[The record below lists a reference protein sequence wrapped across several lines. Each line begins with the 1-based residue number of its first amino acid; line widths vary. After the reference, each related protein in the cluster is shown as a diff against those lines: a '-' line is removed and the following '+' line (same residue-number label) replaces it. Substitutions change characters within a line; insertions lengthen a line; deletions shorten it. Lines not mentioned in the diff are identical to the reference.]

1 MRHIRFVLSFLALVG
16 MLFVVSEHN
25 FAQFRLEREVRV
37 AFLHL
42 RDLLDLKNST
52 AKDLNELVDAA
63 RAGRGM
69 FVYSPLTKNPF
80 PEFFPE
86 AAYDIFPVR
95 DEAPEGLLMKVAVSY
110 WFAEDVDV
118 SLFWDGKISGFSN

>member
-1 MRHIRFVLSFLALVG
+1 MRHIRYVFSLLVLVG
-16 MLFVVSEHN
+16 ILFAVSEHN
-25 FAQFRLEREVRV
+25 FAQFRLERQARV

-52 AKDLNELVDAA
+52 AKNLSELVDAA
-63 RAGRGM
+63 RVGRGI
-69 FVYSPLTKNPF
+69 FVYSPLAKNPF
-80 PEFFPE
+80 PEFLPE